1 MSEVWYRVN
10 HGWNVTITP
19 VSVERS
25 TDKMVTLV
33 GSRYKERKDSTG
45 WTYFSDFDE
54 AATFANKRIA
64 EKMQSARREIA
75 RIERNET
82 ELWVS
87 IQRIRDAIKD
97 GVI

>member
-1 MSEVWYRVN
+1 MSEVWYRVD

-19 VSVERS
+19 VKVQRS
-25 TDKMVTLV
+25 TEKMVTLA
-33 GSRYKERKDSTG
+33 GSGYKERKDSTG
-45 WTYFSDFDE
+45 RMYFSDFDG
-54 AATFANKRIA
+54 AVTFANKRIA
-64 EKMQSARREIA
+64 EKTQAAQREIA

-97 GVI
+97 GVL

>member
-1 MSEVWYRVN
+1 MGNVWYRVD
-10 HGWNVTITP
+10 HGWSITITP
-19 VSVERS
+19 VNVERS
-25 TDKMVTLV
+25 TDKMVILA
-33 GSRYKERKDSTG
+33 GSGYKERKDSTG
-45 WTYFSDFDE
+45 RMYFSDFDE

-64 EKMQSARREIA
+64 EKTQAAQREIA